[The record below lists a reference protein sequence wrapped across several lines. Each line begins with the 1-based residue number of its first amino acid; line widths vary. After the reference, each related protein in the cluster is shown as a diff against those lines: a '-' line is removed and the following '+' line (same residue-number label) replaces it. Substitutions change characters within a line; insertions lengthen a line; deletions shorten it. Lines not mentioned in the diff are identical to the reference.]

1 MFFFPVNVLVKW
13 LCVFS
18 TNVSWSL
25 SDDGDQWNREKKWV
39 TENKWA
45 SKAERKTW
53 NKTIDDD
60 DGEKKNRRC
69 VVFSLFCCDLTSSRN
84 VKWKE
89 CGEKNIFECFR
100 AFWFSDFCLFWS
112 FISSFSLLS
121 ECAKGNLRQ
130 YMNAYGWIVLANRRE
145 WHSENQWKIHTP
157 RYYCAIYEYTPFYTV
172 HIAFELDE
180 SNRINDLKKE

>member
-1 MFFFPVNVLVKW
+1 MFFFPWMFWSSDCVCFQRMLV
-13 LCVFS
+13 
-18 TNVSWSL
+18 

-100 AFWFSDFCLFWS
+100 AFRFSDFCLFWS

-121 ECAKGNLRQ
+121 ECAEGNLRQ
-130 YMNAYGWIVLANRRE
+130 YMYAYGWIVLANRRMT
-145 WHSENQWKIHTP
+145 QWKSMKNPHTAILLCHI
-157 RYYCAIYEYTPFYTV
+157 RVHTVLYCS
-172 HIAFELDE
+172 H
-180 SNRINDLKKE
+180 RIRTRRIQSH